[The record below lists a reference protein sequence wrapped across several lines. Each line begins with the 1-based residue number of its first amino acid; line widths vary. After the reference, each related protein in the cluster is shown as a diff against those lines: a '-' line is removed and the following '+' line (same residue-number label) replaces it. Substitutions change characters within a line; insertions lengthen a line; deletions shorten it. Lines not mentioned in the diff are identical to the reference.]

1 MTALGPGE
9 LERVRRERPRVLD
22 LDGEYLGD
30 VECVYYDDDTHEPA
44 WLGVRTGSVP
54 SRRVLV
60 PVAGASSDGDG
71 VRVPHAKEAVEAS
84 PPVDG
89 DWIDPRAQEG
99 LAEHYRLAGPGLT
112 RHEEELRVDR
122 VLERAGAV
130 RLRKRVDSEHT
141 EQEAERSVER
151 AELERVPVE
160 GEDSGLVETLADG
173 SVSVPVFEEELV
185 VTKRLVVRERVIV
198 RKETKIESQSVGTEV
213 RREHVEVEAD
223 PGVEVADETRE
234 T

>member
-1 MTALGPGE
+1 MTALGPQE
-9 LERVRRERPRVLD
+9 LDRVRRERPRVLD

-44 WLGVRTGSVP
+44 WLGVRTDSPP

-60 PVAGASSDGDG
+60 PVAGASSDGG
-71 VRVPHAKEAVEAS
+71 ALRVPHAREAVEAS

-89 DWIDPRAQEG
+89 DWIDGRTQEG

-130 RLRKRVDSEHT
+130 RLRKRVDSER
-141 EQEAERSVER
+141 EERDVERSVER
-151 AELERVPVE
+151 AELEHVPVE
-160 GEDSGLVETLADG
+160 GEDSGLVETLPDG

-185 VTKRLVVRERVIV
+185 VSKRLVVRERVIV
-198 RKETKIESQSVGTEV
+198 RKETTVDVRSVGAEV
-213 RREHVEVEAD
+213 RRERVEIEAD
-223 PGVEVADETRE
+223 PGVEVADED
-234 T
+234 